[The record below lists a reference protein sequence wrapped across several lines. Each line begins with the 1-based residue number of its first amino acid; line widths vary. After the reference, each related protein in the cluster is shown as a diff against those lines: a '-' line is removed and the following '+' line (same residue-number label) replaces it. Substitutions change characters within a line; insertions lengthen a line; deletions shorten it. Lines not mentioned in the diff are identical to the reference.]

1 MACPSTILP
10 HMSPEL
16 GLVCITV
23 SKDVRYRT
31 VTRKRLLEQSETGQR
46 KVLDDIYRDNIQ
58 TLDGALQYCKREG
71 IRLYRLP
78 SSIFPFR
85 TSSCTSRTDGKASTT
100 ASTPT

>member
-1 MACPSTILP
+1 MF
-10 HMSPEL
+10 PEL

-31 VTRKRLLEQSETGQR
+31 VTRKRLLELSEAGQR

-78 SSIFPFR
+78 SSIFPFFDEDVGREVMQGLAASLAR
-85 TSSCTSRTDGKASTT
+85 TGERAGE
-100 ASTPT
+100 